1 MYAVCVK
8 FRIKDGF
15 GEVFL
20 KRIVQQADDS
30 LALEQGCHY
39 FDVCHNISS
48 PLEVFLYE
56 LYSNEAAF
64 ALHNQSD
71 HFCSERLEVIA
82 FALHNQSDHFKS
94 FAADVSGWVEQ
105 KEVLTYDV
113 VRPTRHL

>member
-71 HFCSERLEVIA
+71 HF
-82 FALHNQSDHFKS
+82 KS
-94 FAADVSGWVEQ
+94 FAADVSSWVEQ